1 MAEYDNDYL
10 EWKAWVDQAF
20 CVLTAEHS
28 RYFAAEVRKT
38 KQPLPAGSKVLEVG
52 FGQGRFL
59 AYARSQQWQV
69 TGTELNP
76 HLVERGKAMGLDV
89 HQTQDLAQW
98 ADGSFD
104 LVVAFDVLEHVPPA
118 EALAFLRALFRVL
131 RPGGCVLLRFPNGDS
146 PFGLA
151 HQNADV
157 THLNAIGRGKVLYW
171 AQVLQADVLALHGQ
185 AQPLWGVGPVL
196 TLYRLAVW
204 PVRTLLN
211 LWVRVFFLGGAPI
224 DYSAANI
231 VAVLRKTG

>member
-1 MAEYDNDYL
+1 MAE
-10 EWKAWVDQAF
+10 Q
-20 CVLTAEHS
+20 S
-28 RYFAAEVRKT
+28 GYFAAEVRKT
-38 KQPLPAGSKVLEVG
+38 KQPLPAGAKVLEVG
-52 FGQGRFL
+52 FGKGRFL

-76 HLVERGKAMGLDV
+76 HLALRGKAIGQDV
-89 HQTQDLAQW
+89 QHTQDLAQW

-104 LVVAFDVLEHVPPA
+104 LVVALDVLEHVPPS

-131 RPGGCVLLRFPNGDS
+131 RPGDCVLLRFPNADS

-157 THLNAIGRGKVLYW
+157 THLNAIGHGTVLYW
-171 AQVLQADVLALHGQ
+171 AHVLQANVLALRGQ
-185 AQPLWGVGPVL
+185 AQPVWGVGPVL